1 LELQGIDRYH
11 QIWDGCRITM
21 NELAIICVDDEPA
34 ILDSLDI
41 EIKNVVGEDY
51 VIEMAENGEDAL
63 ELYEELSE
71 NGHEIALVIS
81 DYIMPGIK
89 GDELLKRFHTLSPK
103 TITIMLT
110 GQADLSAVG
119 NAIKYANLY
128 RYIAKPWQTEDFK
141 LTITNALNSYTQTQ
155 AIAEFQAYLE
165 ETVAE
170 RTQELQ
176 EQAAQLTKANSKI
189 IALNEQLKSEN
200 IRMSAELD
208 ISRLM
213 QQMLLPPDYELSQ
226 IDDLDIAGFLEPA
239 DEVGGDYYDVIQHE
253 GRILLSIGDVTG
265 HGLESGV
272 LAIMV
277 QSAVRTLFLNEET
290 DFVKFLGALNK
301 MICQNVARM
310 KAQKNMTLV
319 LLEYQNGQLRLSGQ
333 HEDIIVVRDGK
344 VELIDT
350 IDLGFPFGFIDNIAD
365 FVSET
370 KIKLNH
376 GDVVVLYTDGITE
389 ATNIDKKE
397 YGLERL
403 CEVVKQNWQSSAK
416 KIQQSVIENV
426 KQYIG
431 EQTVFDDITLLV
443 LKRV

>member
-1 LELQGIDRYH
+1 
-11 QIWDGCRITM
+11 M